1 MSSNTVNLYI
11 KSQCGLWQGYALV
24 EYDTFKEAQA
34 AIDNLNGAE
43 IAGQKISVDWTFVQ
57 GTSRKKRFNIFS
69 LSISSGVP
77 WRRPHAIRAQRPCPY
92 ICGSQPLPPLLI

>member
-1 MSSNTVNLYI
+1 M
-11 KSQCGLWQGYALV
+11 V

-57 GTSRKKRFNIFS
+57 AGSKKKR
-69 LSISSGVP
+69 
-77 WRRPHAIRAQRPCPY
+77 
-92 ICGSQPLPPLLI
+92 